1 MSDFY
6 SSGYKKAYVD
16 VPSAKIN
23 PGEQSGDVRV
33 LYCNY
38 AAAAEAN
45 VTDVIYLGKLPAGA
59 RVIGGKVKCPATG
72 ATGILKIGVLANGVD
87 SADDDAFGSGY
98 DPGAAAV
105 EAALSGEGIGQKFGA
120 ETTVVAVPTE
130 ITAALSGKT
139 LQVWLEYVI
148 I

>member
-1 MSDFY
+1 MSSFY
-6 SSGYKKAYVD
+6 SNGYKRAYVD

-23 PGEQSGDVRV
+23 PGEQSGDVKV
-33 LYCNY
+33 LYCDY
-38 AAAAEAN
+38 DAAAEAD

-59 RVIGGKVKCPATG
+59 RVVGGKIKCPATG

-87 SADDDAFGSGY
+87 SADDDAFGAGY

-105 EAALSGEGIGQKFGA
+105 EAHLSGAGLGQKFGA

-130 ITAALSGKT
+130 ITAALTGKK

-148 I
+148 V